1 MKFKIDVKG
10 ELPLYS
16 TNTDLEERWLVT
28 TPKKLQDYVDGKWM
42 WFKDVVDPDVKV
54 ERIRERTQLYLG
66 YDKVVDKAI
75 IIKVLQYTGN
85 DLSDVRK
92 INKKRDVLRAQ
103 IELLNDI
110 SSPLLPEPLDW
121 FEVKNTVD
129 SFPKVSQ
136 DWIEENGEIENE
148 PVLVLDYQPG
158 ISLEKCI
165 NENNFRRVEFE
176 KNKRYKKSD
185 DIKDMNI
192 PKVGRLISYINYF
205 LKTIYEKGYMYVGL
219 PPEHILLLKDDVP
232 RFIGLGSICRLKDGK
247 LDSTHINFSRTKK
260 GYSAPEL
267 NSAKYNYGMNTD
279 AKAVGAFTLGVLLAQ
294 ILYESSDMSDDILEN
309 GSFKYPN
316 NKYEGKIKQLPK
328 GDMIHDLLGRL
339 CNPDPSQRLC
349 DFDEID
355 EILSDIRGDNF
366 IGSISRNNIG
376 EVKFYNNEKGYGY
389 IIDHYFEKDFPVS
402 AKVLKDSGLQTLK
415 RGQNIKFDLIKDNG
429 REYIRNITVLE
440 NGEKTISKRQEEKAR
455 KQKDKKIQE
464 QQRLIKEKEKL
475 KKELFEKEM
484 LEKEL
489 QRNQKQVKKESN
501 KIYIQEEKS
510 SKTPCIPI
518 VSVEEFID
526 SPKEAEENKTL
537 GKVKEFFKGL
547 FF

>member
-294 ILYESSDMSDDILEN
+294 ILYESSDMPDDILEN

-328 GDMIHDLLGRL
+328 T
-339 CNPDPSQRLC
+339 C
-349 DFDEID
+349 
-355 EILSDIRGDNF
+355 
-366 IGSISRNNIG
+366 
-376 EVKFYNNEKGYGY
+376 
-389 IIDHYFEKDFPVS
+389 
-402 AKVLKDSGLQTLK
+402 
-415 RGQNIKFDLIKDNG
+415 IK
-429 REYIRNITVLE
+429 
-440 NGEKTISKRQEEKAR
+440 
-455 KQKDKKIQE
+455 
-464 QQRLIKEKEKL
+464 
-475 KKELFEKEM
+475 
-484 LEKEL
+484 
-489 QRNQKQVKKESN
+489 
-501 KIYIQEEKS
+501 
-510 SKTPCIPI
+510 
-518 VSVEEFID
+518 
-526 SPKEAEENKTL
+526 
-537 GKVKEFFKGL
+537 
-547 FF
+547 